1 VESALIV
8 LAENSPQSAIVENST
23 QSAIGE
29 NFAQSVLGKNFTQSV
44 LGKSS
49 NLAVPRGDLT
59 DPQDSVFTTC
69 MLLIA
74 LKVLEARGQLDR
86 VGGKAGKLESN
97 QDVNLLLTRLHKQ
110 VSAVTP
116 TDISKALDF
125 DSKLVL
131 STPSSKIS
139 QALGH
144 LAKTSALMWQDDFA
158 IGYAYQF
165 MSMAR
170 RKSAQAKIQTANKQL
185 SQADL
190 IAFTQLYTPQWVVDF
205 LLANSA
211 LHQLKPDSKNSAPE
225 VYTRWSITA
234 AADLPTD
241 GNIIAGNLSVGNL
254 SAGDL
259 SAGDLCASKPWA
271 GNLDASEL
279 SILDPACGAGNFL
292 VRALDLAINLHMEAG
307 LSAEDSVDTAQKQN
321 IFGADIDLN
330 ALWIT
335 CLSLLVKSFEYSTR
349 PPSGKFNLSIASS
362 GSFHNNDETIP
373 TSGTSSEDELLGSLA
388 RKFPEN
394 HVLSRKFSVLLM
406 NPPYIGRKL
415 MSRQLKSALKRD
427 YPNSHS
433 DISAAF
439 IERCLELLNHGGRLG
454 TITQASVLTLP
465 SYGNLRKKILTDFN
479 LIACADAG
487 SGVFPLQGGD
497 KVNSALIVIEKTENR
512 ARSIFFDL
520 RQHKNKPS
528 ELAAQI
534 ESIKN
539 QEPGSYFIHDQYS
552 FLEEHES
559 AIKYGCPGII
569 LELCRQVPSLSDV
582 ADIRQGLATTNN
594 ERFIKRIDDVPAEL
608 IGTTWM
614 PYVKGAGSD
623 RWYSPI
629 VYVVNWG
636 NDGQEIKEA
645 VSAAY
650 PYLNGNIK
658 WVVKNEQFYFRS
670 GLCFSFVNTGNLAVR
685 KLPGGCIFDVG
696 ASAVFANNSQDEDFL
711 LAYLNSSLIA
721 AIAKCMN
728 PTVNFQVGDIK
739 RLPMFPFNQTEKTQL
754 SEISHECQQLAMR
767 VHELKLAASAA
778 IEASSESSIETAQ
791 CQTSEQLSIL
801 EAKSD
806 KIILTTLFRAFQL
819 TLVQQNDITAWLE
832 RTVMKYAKSI
842 RKRASVTS

>member
-1 VESALIV
+1 VKAREEFRTLKRSVESALAA
-8 LAENSPQSAIVENST
+8 LGENST
-23 QSAIGE
+23 LTVLTTDSTDTQDAI
-29 NFAQSVLGKNFTQSV
+29 
-44 LGKSS
+44 
-49 NLAVPRGDLT
+49 
-59 DPQDSVFTTC
+59 FTTC
-69 MLLIA
+69 MLLIG

-86 VGGKAGKLESN
+86 LGSEAGKLESS
-97 QDVNLLLTRLHKQ
+97 QDLNHLLSQLHKQ
-110 VSAVTP
+110 VSKVIPA
-116 TDISKALDF
+116 DISAALDF
-125 DSKLVL
+125 DSKLV
-131 STPSSKIS
+131 SSITSSKIS

-144 LAKTSALMWQDDFA
+144 LAKTSVLMWKDDFA

-170 RKSAQAKIQTANKQL
+170 RKNAQAKIQTANKQL

-205 LLANSA
+205 LLANCA
-211 LHQLKPDSKNSAPE
+211 LNQLKPDSKGAAPE
-225 VYTRWSITA
+225 AYTNWCIVA
-234 AADLPTD
+234 ANDLSTD
-241 GNIIAGNLSVGNL
+241 DYRYTGNRNTGNLSPCNI
-254 SAGDL
+254 S
-259 SAGDLCASKPWA
+259 A
-271 GNLDASEL
+271 GNLDTSEL

-292 VRALDLAINLHMEAG
+292 VRAMDLAIILHIKAG
-307 LSAEDSVDTAQKQN
+307 LSAEDSVDAAQKQN

-335 CLSLLVKSFEYSTR
+335 CLSLLIKSFEYSTR
-349 PPSGKFNLSIASS
+349 APSRQFNLSIAASELAH
-362 GSFHNNDETIP
+362 GVNETIP
-373 TSGTSSEDELLGSLA
+373 ASNSSSEDELLGSLA
-388 RKFPEN
+388 RKFPADN
-394 HVLSRKFSVLLM
+394 VLSRKFSVVLM

-465 SYGNLRKKILTDFN
+465 SYGNLRKKILTDCN

-497 KVNSALIVIEKTENR
+497 KVNSALIVIENSVKNR

-520 RQHKNKPS
+520 RPHKNKS
-528 ELAAQI
+528 DELGAQI

-539 QEPGSYFIHDQYS
+539 QKPGSYFSHDQS
-552 FLEEHES
+552 TFLEEHES

-629 VYVVNWG
+629 VHVVNWE

-685 KLPGGCIFDVG
+685 KLPSGCIFDVG
-696 ASAVFANNSQDEDFL
+696 ASALFANNSQDEDFL

-721 AIAKCMN
+721 AIAKSIN

-739 RLPMFPFNQTEKTQL
+739 RLPMFPFNQTEKSQL
-754 SEISHECQQLAMR
+754 SKISQECQQLAR
-767 VHELKLAASAA
+767 RLHGLRIEVPKSDDASHDSSNAA
-778 IEASSESSIETAQ
+778 IKTQ
-791 CQTSEQLSIL
+791 LDEQLRIW
-801 EAKSD
+801 EARID
-806 KIILTTLFRAFQL
+806 ELVLNTLFSTFEL
-819 TLVQQNDITAWLE
+819 TADQQAQITSWLE
-832 RTVMKYAKSI
+832 LTVRKS
-842 RKRASVTS
+842 RQSEPKLRDWQSV